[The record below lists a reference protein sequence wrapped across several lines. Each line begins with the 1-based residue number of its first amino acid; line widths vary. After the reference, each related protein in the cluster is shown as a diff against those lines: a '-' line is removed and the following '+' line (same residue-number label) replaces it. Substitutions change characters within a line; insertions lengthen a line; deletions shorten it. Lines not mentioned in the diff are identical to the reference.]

1 MKRVAG
7 WSRAA
12 VAAAVVGVAA
22 GAFMLHAAA
31 APAGGNKN
39 YSAWMV
45 PSSVP
50 AGSTTQFKVTVEN
63 CGTTN
68 PGGSACSSS
77 NASTQYLGSANV
89 SFPSS
94 FTRLSLVS
102 TSLTTSGG
110 KPWTAA
116 LLGNVVQL
124 RNNGSN
130 TTYALAPGQSV
141 TVTVNATTPS
151 SCGSSSL
158 TTETKQS
165 NDFSGP
171 PGNGFNRVGSEPSV
185 LVSPGPLDHFVVSN
199 PGSVTAGSSFPVTIT
214 AIDTC
219 GQQKTDYTGAQAI
232 AFSGPH
238 NAPDTTPP
246 S

>member
-77 NASTQYLGSANV
+77 NASTQYLSSANV

-102 TSLTTSGG
+102 TS
-110 KPWTAA
+110 PMQ
-116 LLGNVVQL
+116 LLWISIYRISTVGACL
-124 RNNGSN
+124 SSN
-130 TTYALAPGQSV
+130 TGASRA
-141 TVTVNATTPS
+141 A
-151 SCGSSSL
+151 
-158 TTETKQS
+158 
-165 NDFSGP
+165 
-171 PGNGFNRVGSEPSV
+171 VGKEGGV
-185 LVSPGPLDHFVVSN
+185 
-199 PGSVTAGSSFPVTIT
+199 A
-214 AIDTC
+214 
-219 GQQKTDYTGAQAI
+219 
-232 AFSGPH
+232 
-238 NAPDTTPP
+238 
-246 S
+246 